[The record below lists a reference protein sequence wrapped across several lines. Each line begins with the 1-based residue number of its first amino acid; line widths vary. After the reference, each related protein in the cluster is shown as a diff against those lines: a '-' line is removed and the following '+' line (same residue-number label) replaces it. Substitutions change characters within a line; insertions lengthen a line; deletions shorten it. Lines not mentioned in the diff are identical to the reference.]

1 MRGQRRSRAQRW
13 RELTAQAR
21 RTGGAMAYV
30 SGLLWNHVRLPSG
43 GLLLLALIAG
53 VTTPLLVGALTGL
66 VDALG
71 ARPADPW
78 AAITPWL
85 LVMLGALLFR
95 SVEDAA
101 GSYLSTLIRERVEP
115 VLRHQLAAHAIAVPL
130 AYFEQSEY
138 YQKLETGQRAAAS
151 GFSNLLTTGTR
162 WVSAGIGLAGLL
174 LLFAHAHIV
183 LAIVL
188 VATAVGATV
197 VQARLAGR
205 FVEVN
210 YRASPLRRALG
221 YWGTQLSSRDAAPEL
236 RLFGLAQPLLD
247 RWRQAFER
255 FLSDITAARWRMAWQ
270 GLVSLAL
277 QEVVSWLAVL
287 TLLLLALQ
295 GAVTIGSLVALLYG
309 LNRFGEHVG
318 TLGWSTRDL
327 VERWSRVEQLRAFLA
342 LPVEPRPSAP
352 GVSVPRPLRQGV
364 RFQGSASPTPGA
376 TTRPFADIT
385 LDLGPEERVAVVGE
399 NGSGKTT
406 LVRLLL
412 GLYRPDQGQI
422 SVDGVDLRDL
432 DPAEWRRH
440 ATAIFQDFMQYPTS
454 VGENIGY
461 ADIALLGDVT
471 TTPQTVHPRI
481 VAAATQSEAAAF
493 IPDLPAGYATL
504 LGKEFEDATEL
515 SAGQW
520 QRLALA
526 RAYLRE
532 AQIVVLDEPTAAL
545 DPRAEVAV
553 YRQFRQAA
561 AGRCAVFISHRL
573 GSARLADRIVVLRA
587 GHVVEA
593 GDHETLLARD
603 GEYARMFRL
612 QAHWYGNGDTG
623 ETVR

>member
-1 MRGQRRSRAQRW
+1 MDILRRLSAEARA
-13 RELTAQAR
+13 TALRAR
-21 RTGGAMAYV
+21 VAGDAIAYT
-30 SGLLWNHVRLPSG
+30 SGLLWAHARLPSG

-71 ARPADPW
+71 TPPADPW
-78 AAITPWL
+78 SAIAPWL

-101 GSYLSTLIRERVEP
+101 GSYLSMLIRERGEP

-130 AYFEQSEY
+130 SYFEQSEY
-138 YQKLETGQRAAAS
+138 YQKLETGQKAAAS
-151 GFSNLLTTGTR
+151 GFSDLLNTGTR
-162 WVSAGIGLAGLL
+162 WASTGTGLAGLL
-174 LLFAHAHIV
+174 LLFAGAHVV

-188 VATAVGATV
+188 VATALGVTV

-205 FVEVN
+205 FTEVN

-221 YWGTQLSSRDAAPEL
+221 YWGTQLSSRDAAPEV
-236 RLFGLAQPLLD
+236 RLFGLAQPLLG
-247 RWRQAFER
+247 RWQEVFER
-255 FLSDITAARWRMAWQ
+255 FLTDITAARWRMAWQ
-270 GLVSLAL
+270 GLVAAAL
-277 QEVVSWLAVL
+277 QEVVGWLTVL

-309 LNRFGEHVG
+309 LNRFREHVRI
-318 TLGWSTRDL
+318 LGYSTRYL
-327 VERWSRVEQLRAFLA
+327 VERWSRVEHLRAFLA

-364 RFQGSASPTPGA
+364 QFQGVSFTYPGSDHPA
-376 TTRPFADIT
+376 LADIT

-422 SVDGVDLRDL
+422 TVDGMDLQDL
-432 DPAEWRRH
+432 DPVEWRQH

-471 TTPQTVHPRI
+471 TTPQTIHPRI
-481 VAAATQSEAAAF
+481 VTAAAQSEATAF

-526 RAYLRE
+526 RAYLRD

-573 GSARLADRIVVLRA
+573 GSARLADRIVVLRS
-587 GHVVEA
+587 GQVVEA
-593 GDHETLLARD
+593 GDHEALLARD
-603 GEYARMFRL
+603 GEYARMYRL
-612 QAHWYGNGDTG
+612 QAHWYGDGDAR
-623 ETVR
+623 EAVR